1 MMRHAFAMLALLAA
15 ASPAE
20 ADDRPPLRPTRD
32 VEVEYRTT
40 GMPQAPMGGPMGAP
54 GSSQGGG
61 ANARTTTGTLTIH
74 YAVKGNWLRIEG
86 MNGRGYAIIDR
97 DAGRMTIVMTE
108 RQMYLEMPH
117 DLARDASG
125 LGGLEAAG
133 ATFKK
138 LGTETVAGL
147 GCTNYETSNN
157 DRKGKI
163 CLTDDGVW
171 LRASSD
177 DPNHRRD
184 LVATK
189 VTFTSQSASLF
200 EPPAGFQKLDI
211 PAVPGG
217 MPPGMGG
224 MGMGGTGMGPSGA
237 PRGGMPG
244 TPGMPPAR

>member
-1 MMRHAFAMLALLAA
+1 MMRYAFPLLALLAA
-15 ASPAE
+15 LNPAQ
-20 ADDRPPLRPTRD
+20 ADDRPRLQPTRD

-54 GSSQGGG
+54 GSGQGGG
-61 ANARTTTGTLTIH
+61 ANAPATTGTLTIH
-74 YAVKGNWLRIEG
+74 YAVKGNRLRVEG

-117 DLARDASG
+117 DVARDASG
-125 LGGLEAAG
+125 MEGLEAAG

-147 GCTNYETSNN
+147 ECTNYETSNN

-163 CLTDDGVW
+163 CLTGDGVW
-171 LRASSD
+171 LRATSD

-189 VTFTSQSASLF
+189 VTFASQPASLF

-211 PAVPGG
+211 PAMPGG
-217 MPPGMGG
+217 MPPAMGGMGG
-224 MGMGGTGMGPSGA
+224 PGMGGTGPGGQ
-237 PRGGMPG
+237 PRGAV
-244 TPGMPPAR
+244 PGMPPAR